1 MRRAKKNKSRNAWSF
16 PGRHL
21 LGLAVLL
28 LATGPAYVISRPDTQ
43 ADTGPEV
50 APASAAAPMD
60 PRAIDAHL
68 EEVAIRYGLSPRLV
82 AVIIEVESEF
92 NPRATSRK
100 GARGLM
106 QLMPGTV
113 SELRVRDSFDPYENI
128 TGGVRHLRRLMD
140 RFEGNLPLVLA
151 AYNAGEQAVVAYGGV
166 PPYRETRRYVA
177 RVLQKLGAD
186 GGAP

>member
-1 MRRAKKNKSRNAWSF
+1 MPRSRKNK
-16 PGRHL
+16 PRHL

-28 LATGPAYVISRPDTQ
+28 LAMGPAYVISRPPTQ
-43 ADTGPEV
+43 ADMEPDVSLGP
-50 APASAAAPMD
+50 AAATID

-82 AVIIEVESEF
+82 AIIIEVESEF
-92 NPRATSRK
+92 NPRAVSRK

-106 QLMPGTV
+106 QLMPVTV

-140 RFEGNLPLVLA
+140 RFDGNLPLVLA